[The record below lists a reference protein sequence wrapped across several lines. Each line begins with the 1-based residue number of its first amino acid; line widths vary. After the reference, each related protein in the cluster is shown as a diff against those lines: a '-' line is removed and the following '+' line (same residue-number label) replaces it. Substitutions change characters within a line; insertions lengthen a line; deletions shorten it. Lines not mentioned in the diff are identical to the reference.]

1 MQSLQP
7 YLRRSK
13 SKDEELA
20 FPMAAIANPIGSR
33 AENAS
38 LCMHRQPSA
47 KPLYTK
53 NSTEYA
59 RATAPAKVSRKTWNL
74 IAKYLDTWKKNELGF

>member
-1 MQSLQP
+1 
-7 YLRRSK
+7 
-13 SKDEELA
+13 
-20 FPMAAIANPIGSR
+20 
-33 AENAS
+33 
-38 LCMHRQPSA
+38 MHRQPSA
-47 KPLYTK
+47 KPLHTK